1 MTQKNA
7 PQYKEEKNS
16 SRLGF
21 KKKSQLHQSKYR
33 KTKIEVKCDK
43 FEHILTEQYAK
54 VGRNFY
60 DGFDIF
66 QEVENYHPKGNYTT
80 PLFKNMLRS
89 EHIPFNIFIPFRSNL
104 DFAKSVFNDLLNGQ
118 IKSIDK
124 IEIEYAP
131 SPREK
136 YLNDRT
142 SFDTYIEY
150 THIDNQKG
158 IIGIEVKYTEHG
170 YGLKHGSKEEKDI
183 QDKNSIYYSISKKCG
198 IYKPD
203 TTDQLITNRFRQ
215 FWRNQL
221 LGESIIIV
229 DNDKFKH
236 FTSMTVFP
244 NGNAHFV
251 KASKEYM
258 DMLKTNEDRFVPVTY
273 EKFISVC
280 EKHVPDA
287 KFGKWLEYL
296 KERYIIED

>member
-7 PQYKEEKNS
+7 PQSKEGKKT

-33 KTKIEVKCDK
+33 KTKLKMVECDK
-43 FEHILTEQYAK
+43 LEHILTEQDAK
-54 VGRNFY
+54 HGCNFY

-66 QEVENYHPKGNYTT
+66 QEVKSRYPKYS
-80 PLFKNMLRS
+80 KQRCANMLRS
-89 EHIPFNIFIPFRSNL
+89 EHIPFNMFIPFRSNL

-131 SPREK
+131 SPRKK
-136 YLNDRT
+136 YLNDGT

-158 IIGIEVKYTEHG
+158 IIGIEVKYTEKG
-170 YGLKHGSKEEKDI
+170 YSLKNDSKQAKES
-183 QDKNSIYYSISKKCG
+183 QDKTSIYYNISEQCG

-203 TTDQLITNRFRQ
+203 TTDQLITNKFRQ
-215 FWRNQL
+215 IWRNQL
-221 LGESIIIV
+221 LGESMLIV

-244 NGNAHFV
+244 NGNSHFV
-251 KASKEYM
+251 EASKEYM

-280 EKHVPDA
+280 EKHVPDE
-287 KFGKWLEYL
+287 KFEKWLEYL

>member
-1 MTQKNA
+1 MTQIIG
-7 PQYKEEKNS
+7 QESKEEKNS

-21 KKKSQLHQSKYR
+21 KKRSQLHQSKYR
-33 KTKIEVKCDK
+33 KTKLNKVAFDK
-43 FEHILTEQYAK
+43 LEHILTEHDAK
-54 VGRNFY
+54 LGRNFY
-60 DGFDIF
+60 KGFDIF
-66 QEVENYHPKGNYTT
+66 QEVGNRYSNYSKRRYA
-80 PLFKNMLRS
+80 NMLCS
-89 EHIPFNIFIPFRSNL
+89 EHIPFNLFIPFNSNL
-104 DFAKSVFNDLLNGQ
+104 DFAKSVFNDLLSGQ

-131 SPREK
+131 SPAK
-136 YLNDRT
+136 DYLNDKT

-158 IIGIEVKYTEHG
+158 IIGIEVKYTEKG
-170 YGLKHGSKEEKDI
+170 YSQSKDSKQAKES
-183 QDKNSIYYSISKKCG
+183 QDKTSIYYNISEQCG

-203 TTDQLITNRFRQ
+203 TTDLLITNSFRQ

-244 NGNAHFV
+244 KGNSHFV
-251 KASKEYM
+251 EASKEYM

-280 EKHVPDA
+280 EEHVPDE
-287 KFGKWLEYL
+287 KFEKWLEYL